1 MMKALKH
8 MLVVVSMLT
17 LVTGYSNEIKN
28 ESTKDI
34 TTVRFVNA
42 KKGHQILIKNEEGS
56 VIHKETVERNGSYS
70 QKFDLTNLS
79 DGFYTIELNKDFE
92 IIVKPFKIASKEVI
106 FLNAEQTTVFKP
118 VVRAEKTKVMISQL
132 ALNDKPLKIEL
143 YYNDELIHKDT
154 LKDGIILKRV
164 YALSNK
170 RKGTYSIRMTSG
182 DRVFVERFTI

>member
-1 MMKALKH
+1 MKALKH

-34 TTVRFVNA
+34 TTFRFVNA